1 VGLLLGRRGVLGCMM
16 MMRGFW
22 IEFGFG
28 FGLMGWDVEGL
39 CVD

>member
-1 VGLLLGRRGVLGCMM
+1 MGLLLGRRGVLGCMV

-22 IEFGFG
+22 IEFG